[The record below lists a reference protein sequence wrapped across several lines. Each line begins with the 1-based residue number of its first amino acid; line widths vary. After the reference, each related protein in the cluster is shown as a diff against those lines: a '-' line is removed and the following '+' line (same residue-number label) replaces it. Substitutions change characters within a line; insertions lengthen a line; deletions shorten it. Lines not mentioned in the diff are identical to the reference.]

1 MDKRLLIILLVGII
15 VKISLSFSTFHPDIL
30 AFQLGGSLISS
41 GKILDL
47 YEHSLPNTAILNYP
61 PAIYWYHGI
70 FNFLFSLVFGPSIIN
85 NYLEVNETVLGDFY
99 FNIHLLLL
107 KIPYL
112 IFDVLAGFFLVK
124 LFTTTKEKLIAF
136 TLWTFNPVNLYATYM
151 MGQFDIIPVF
161 FTVLF
166 LVYVYQRRW
175 ELSALALGLG
185 MAFKI
190 YPLFLLIPLVLS
202 KSRYLD
208 RLKLFGL
215 GVGAYVL
222 TIMPYIFS
230 SDFRSTALVASQTLK
245 SLYAGIAIS
254 GGVSILLFP
263 MLLIFF
269 YLYLSYHKQ
278 DADNLWKICLMTL
291 LVFFVFTHHHPQWI
305 LWLSPFLIID
315 LVKSQFKNLVLV
327 VLVIVSF
334 TGSLFFFDPSLTV
347 SIFSPLIPSLY
358 NLPSLWEIYQIKID
372 LHLGRSL
379 MQSGLTATALYY
391 FYLYFLRKKD
401 E

>member
-1 MDKRLLIILLVGII
+1 MDKRYLIILLVGIVI
-15 VKISLSFSTFHPDIL
+15 KIFLSFSTFHPDIL

-47 YEHSLPNTAILNYP
+47 YEHSLPSTAILNYP

-70 FNFLFSLVFGPSIIN
+70 FNFLFSLAFGPSIIN
-85 NYLEVNETVLGDFY
+85 NYLEVTETVLGDLY

-112 IFDVLAGFFLVK
+112 IFDVLAGLFLVK
-124 LFTTTKEKLIAF
+124 LFTTTKEKLVAF
-136 TLWTFNPVNLYATYM
+136 MLWNFNPINLYSTYM

-161 FTVLF
+161 FTILF

-202 KSRYLD
+202 KSRFLD

-215 GVGAYVL
+215 GIGVYTL
-222 TIMPYIFS
+222 TILPYILS
-230 SDFRSTALVASQTLK
+230 SGFRSTALIANQTLK
-245 SLYAGIAIS
+245 SFYASIAIS
-254 GGVSILLFP
+254 GGASILLFP
-263 MLLIFF
+263 VLLIFF
-269 YLYLSYHKQ
+269 YLYLFYNKQ
-278 DADNLWKICLMTL
+278 DANNLWKICLMTL

-315 LVKSQFKNLVLV
+315 LIKTQFKNLVLV
-327 VLVIVSF
+327 MLVIMSF
-334 TGSLFFFDPSLTV
+334 VGSLFFFDPSLTV
-347 SIFSPLIPSLY
+347 NIFSPLIPSLY
-358 NLPSLWEIYQIKID
+358 NLPSVWEIYKIQMD
-372 LHLGRSL
+372 PHLGRSL
-379 MQSGLTATALYY
+379 MQSILTTSALYY
-391 FYLYFLRKKD
+391 FYLYFPRKTD